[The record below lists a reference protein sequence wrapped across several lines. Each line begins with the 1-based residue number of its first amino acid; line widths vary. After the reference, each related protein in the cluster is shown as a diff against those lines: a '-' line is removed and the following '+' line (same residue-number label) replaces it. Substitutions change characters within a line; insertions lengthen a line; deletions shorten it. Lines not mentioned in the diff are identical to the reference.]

1 MRKWVFAALAAA
13 TAITPA
19 QAVVITL
26 QDQIVNGPDDFTWV
40 YQGTLGPDEGV
51 RSGDRLI
58 IFDFAGYI
66 DGSIFS
72 DIAEVSTST
81 EALSAGTFMPFGE
94 SDDPDLVNLV
104 FTYTG
109 DDFRST
115 GGPFDAFSFEGLGAR
130 SVYAQ
135 STIDGFF
142 ALATKNNPP
151 DAANTPTIQV
161 GLVQVPAVPEPASW
175 AMMIGGFGLIGA
187 ITRRSRRMTVRFA

>member
-1 MRKWVFAALAAA
+1 MTKWVLAALAAA
-13 TAITPA
+13 TAAAPA

-72 DIAEVSTST
+72 DIGDVSTST
-81 EALSAGTFMPFGE
+81 ETLSADTFLPFGE

-109 DDFRST
+109 DDFRAE
-115 GGPFDAFSFEGLGAR
+115 GGPFEPFNFEGLGAR
-130 SVYAQ
+130 SIYAQ
-135 STIDGFF
+135 SSIDGFF

-161 GLVQVPAVPEPASW
+161 GLVQVPMVPEPATW

-187 ITRRSRRMTVRFA
+187 AARRSRTVPVRCA